1 MPFGIDTF
9 RSHLGARTRLLAL
22 GRVSALLPS
31 SDNDLIRLNLE
42 LGVPDFAAG
51 PPVPDHRLGGTAGVL
66 ARGRRRVGDGSQRI
80 TVGLLRDAT

>member
-31 SDNDLIRLNLE
+31 RDNDLIRLNLDA
-42 LGVPDFAAG
+42 LGVLDFDAGTPAADA
-51 PPVPDHRLGGTAGVL
+51 VLVDSRLAHQFPIT
-66 ARGRRRVGDGSQRI
+66 GSAA
-80 TVGLLRDAT
+80 LRAC